1 MSVNERIMAASVSIR
16 EATAHDGDDLL
27 RVIND
32 AFIVEQF
39 FAPGPRLILRELNL
53 YLARGNFLIAEQERA
68 FAGCVFVETTKPSG
82 YFGLLSVD
90 RRFQQ
95 RGLGSRLVAAA
106 EERCRAA
113 GCDSINIRVVNLR
126 TELPPFYGARGYEEI
141 GIEAFESSKTSM
153 PCHFIVM
160 SKRL

>member
-1 MSVNERIMAASVSIR
+1 MNSIMNPSISIR
-16 EATAHDGDDLL
+16 EANPADLSDLL

-32 AFIVEQF
+32 AFVVEQF
-39 FAPGPRLILRELNL
+39 FAPGPRLTPTELDH
-53 YLARGNFLIAEQERA
+53 YRARGTFLVAEQDGS
-68 FAGCVFVETTKPSG
+68 FAGCVFVETSKPSG

-90 RRFQQ
+90 RTLQQ

-106 EERCRAA
+106 EDRCRRA
-113 GCDSINIRVVNLR
+113 GCDSIRIRVVNLR
-126 TELPPFYGARGYEEI
+126 TELPPFYQSRGYEQT
-141 GIEAFESSKTSM
+141 GTEAFESSNVSM